1 MVDTKQ
7 PVTVIGAGL
16 AGCEAAWQLA
26 RRGIPV
32 TLRAMKP
39 QKMTPAHHSPGFA
52 ELVCS
57 NSLRSDQ
64 LENAVGLLKEEL
76 RRCGSLILR
85 CADQTRVEA
94 GIAYFERF
102 TAALPDIPA
111 LAAVEE
117 QQLLKLWEG
126 LGYYSRAR
134 NLKKAAIQLMQE
146 HNGQLP
152 ADFAALCRLPGLG
165 EYSAGA
171 IASIAFDIRVPAVDG
186 NVLRVAARLMND
198 ARNIEDTA
206 VKKEFRQIVWEVL
219 PQHRV
224 GDFNQ
229 SLMELG
235 ALICLPNGRP
245 LCESC
250 PVRDLCQSC
259 AAGTQLALPTR
270 QKKPRRRKEEKT
282 VLLLCRPG
290 EVQITQRPADGLLA
304 SLWEFPT
311 LPGLH
316 TSAEVAELLS
326 VPTEAV
332 TPLGPATH
340 IFTHIEWQMQGYRV
354 ELPPET
360 PLWGGCISIPVA
372 ELFASYPIPSA
383 YAAYLKTLR

>member
-1 MVDTKQ
+1 MPQ
-7 PVTVIGAGL
+7 LP
-16 AGCEAAWQLA
+16 AALPGQLLQWYDEN
-26 RRGIPV
+26 RRILPW
-32 TLRAMKP
+32 REKP
-39 QKMTPAHHSPGFA
+39 SPYRTWIS
-52 ELVCS
+52 EVML
-57 NSLRSDQ
+57 Q
-64 LENAVGLLKEEL
+64 
-76 RRCGSLILR
+76 
-85 CADQTRVEA
+85 QTRVEA

-134 NLKKAAIQLMQE
+134 NLKKAATLLMQE

-250 PVRDLCQSC
+250 RCGICASPAPPERSLPCPPGRKSPAAARRKKPYCCC
-259 AAGTQLALPTR
+259 AAR
-270 QKKPRRRKEEKT
+270 ER
-282 VLLLCRPG
+282 
-290 EVQITQRPADGLLA
+290 
-304 SLWEFPT
+304 
-311 LPGLH
+311 
-316 TSAEVAELLS
+316 
-326 VPTEAV
+326 
-332 TPLGPATH
+332 
-340 IFTHIEWQMQGYRV
+340 YR
-354 ELPPET
+354 
-360 PLWGGCISIPVA
+360 S
-372 ELFASYPIPSA
+372 PSA
-383 YAAYLKTLR
+383 PRTACSPPCGNSPRCRACTPPPRLRSCSPSPPRP

>member
-1 MVDTKQ
+1 MLQ
-7 PVTVIGAGL
+7 
-16 AGCEAAWQLA
+16 
-26 RRGIPV
+26 
-32 TLRAMKP
+32 
-39 QKMTPAHHSPGFA
+39 
-52 ELVCS
+52 
-57 NSLRSDQ
+57 
-64 LENAVGLLKEEL
+64 
-76 RRCGSLILR
+76 
-85 CADQTRVEA
+85 QTRVEA

-250 PVRDLCQSC
+250 PVRDRVPVLRRRDAACPAHPAEKAPPPQGGKNRTAAVPPGRGTVHPAPRGRPARLPVGIPH
-259 AAGTQLALPTR
+259 AAGPAHLRRGRGAAL
-270 QKKPRRRKEEKT
+270 
-282 VLLLCRPG
+282 RPHRG
-290 EVQITQRPADGLLA
+290 RDPAG
-304 SLWEFPT
+304 
-311 LPGLH
+311 PGHPHL
-316 TSAEVAELLS
+316 
-326 VPTEAV
+326 
-332 TPLGPATH
+332 
-340 IFTHIEWQMQGYRV
+340 
-354 ELPPET
+354 
-360 PLWGGCISIPVA
+360 
-372 ELFASYPIPSA
+372 YPH
-383 YAAYLKTLR
+383 

>member
-1 MVDTKQ
+1 MENISSALLEWFYKN
-7 PVTVIGAGL
+7 
-16 AGCEAAWQLA
+16 
-26 RRGIPV
+26 RRSLPF
-32 TLRAMKP
+32 REDP
-39 QKMTPAHHSPGFA
+39 TPYHVWLS
-52 ELVCS
+52 EVML
-57 NSLRSDQ
+57 Q
-64 LENAVGLLKEEL
+64 
-76 RRCGSLILR
+76 
-85 CADQTRVEA
+85 QTRVSA
-94 GIAYFERF
+94 VLPYYYRF
-102 TAALPDIPA
+102 LEELPDIPA
-111 LAAVEE
+111 LAACEE
-117 QQLLKLWEG
+117 EKLHKLWEG
-126 LGYYSRAR
+126 LGYYSRVR
-134 NLKKAAIQLMQE
+134 NLQKAAKLVCAQYG
-146 HNGQLP
+146 GQLP
-152 ADFAALCRLPGLG
+152 ADYAALRALPGIG
-165 EYSAGA
+165 EYTAGA
-171 IASIAFDIRVPAVDG
+171 IASISFGLPVPAVDG

-354 ELPPET
+354 ELPPKT
-360 PLWGGCISIPVA
+360 PLWGGCVSIPVA

>member
-1 MVDTKQ
+1 M
-7 PVTVIGAGL
+7 
-16 AGCEAAWQLA
+16 
-26 RRGIPV
+26 
-32 TLRAMKP
+32 
-39 QKMTPAHHSPGFA
+39 
-52 ELVCS
+52 
-57 NSLRSDQ
+57 
-64 LENAVGLLKEEL
+64 
-76 RRCGSLILR
+76 
-85 CADQTRVEA
+85 
-94 GIAYFERF
+94 
-102 TAALPDIPA
+102 
-111 LAAVEE
+111 
-117 QQLLKLWEG
+117 
-126 LGYYSRAR
+126 
-134 NLKKAAIQLMQE
+134 
-146 HNGQLP
+146 
-152 ADFAALCRLPGLG
+152 
-165 EYSAGA
+165 
-171 IASIAFDIRVPAVDG
+171 DG

-360 PLWGGCISIPVA
+360 PLWGGCVSIPVA

>member
-1 MVDTKQ
+1 MPQ
-7 PVTVIGAGL
+7 LP
-16 AGCEAAWQLA
+16 AALPGQLLQWYDEN
-26 RRGIPV
+26 RRILPW
-32 TLRAMKP
+32 REKP
-39 QKMTPAHHSPGFA
+39 SPYRTWIS
-52 ELVCS
+52 EVML
-57 NSLRSDQ
+57 Q
-64 LENAVGLLKEEL
+64 
-76 RRCGSLILR
+76 
-85 CADQTRVEA
+85 QTRVEA

-290 EVQITQRPADGLLA
+290 EV
-304 SLWEFPT
+304 
-311 LPGLH
+311 
-316 TSAEVAELLS
+316 
-326 VPTEAV
+326 
-332 TPLGPATH
+332 
-340 IFTHIEWQMQGYRV
+340 
-354 ELPPET
+354 
-360 PLWGGCISIPVA
+360 
-372 ELFASYPIPSA
+372 
-383 YAAYLKTLR
+383 

>member
-1 MVDTKQ
+1 MPQ
-7 PVTVIGAGL
+7 LP
-16 AGCEAAWQLA
+16 AALPGQLLQWYDEN
-26 RRGIPV
+26 RRILPW
-32 TLRAMKP
+32 REKP
-39 QKMTPAHHSPGFA
+39 SPYRTWIS
-52 ELVCS
+52 EVML
-57 NSLRSDQ
+57 Q
-64 LENAVGLLKEEL
+64 
-76 RRCGSLILR
+76 
-85 CADQTRVEA
+85 QTRVEA

-235 ALICLPNGRP
+235 ALICLPHGRP

-250 PVRDLCQSC
+250 PERSLPCPPGRKSPAAARRKKPYCCC
-259 AAGTQLALPTR
+259 AAR
-270 QKKPRRRKEEKT
+270 ER
-282 VLLLCRPG
+282 
-290 EVQITQRPADGLLA
+290 
-304 SLWEFPT
+304 
-311 LPGLH
+311 
-316 TSAEVAELLS
+316 
-326 VPTEAV
+326 
-332 TPLGPATH
+332 
-340 IFTHIEWQMQGYRV
+340 YR
-354 ELPPET
+354 
-360 PLWGGCISIPVA
+360 S
-372 ELFASYPIPSA
+372 PSA
-383 YAAYLKTLR
+383 PQTACSPPCGNSPRCRACTPPPRSRSCSPSPPKP